1 MSPYSI
7 SAADSTI
14 SFCSSV
20 NKSSA
25 ITGITCIRFNEDG
38 TMIRSPTVLTTTAG
52 KTQTPI
58 VYSMLPYKDNSQTY
72 DKILNTAHFLLL
84 VYV

>member
-25 ITGITCIRFNEDG
+25 ITGITYIRFNEDG

-58 VYSMLPYKDNSQTY
+58 VFPCFHIKTTHKHMT
-72 DKILNTAHFLLL
+72 ILNTAHFLLL
-84 VYV
+84 DYV